1 MKFDSRD
8 LSLTVVFAGLYAVVN
23 MVQTMLG
30 GPITYGPVQLRVA
43 DCLIALSALLGW
55 PTVAGVTIG
64 CFVGNI
70 FYLPSLYGVF
80 GSLALVDAIVGPI
93 VNFIAASLVLLCRK
107 RRLTACVIGALTVG
121 IIVGG
126 YLWLMFLPPEILGF
140 LPMWIAS
147 IVSITISSLI
157 AIAVIGYSLLIIL
170 SRPKIIEPLKS
181 RGLKVVKELMKQAN

>member
-1 MKFDSRD
+1 
-8 LSLTVVFAGLYAVVN
+8 
-23 MVQTMLG
+23 MVQTILG

-70 FYLPSLYGVF
+70 FYLPNLYGAF

-121 IIVGG
+121 R
-126 YLWLMFLPPEILGF
+126 YYRW
-140 LPMWIAS
+140 WISLAF
-147 IVSITISSLI
+147 VSS
-157 AIAVIGYSLLIIL
+157 A
-170 SRPKIIEPLKS
+170 
-181 RGLKVVKELMKQAN
+181 